1 MFFAVRKGL
10 CSNIPFRKFKP
21 RIPPFYARV
30 REIRGNEKKFAE
42 MEKCV

>member
-10 CSNIPFRKFKP
+10 CPDIPFRKLKP
-21 RIPPFYARV
+21 IIPPFYARV

-42 MEKCV
+42 MRKCV